1 MQLSFNAKQKLKL
14 SVTRNKEYLSKYLLE
29 EERVVGAMLD
39 SKKLEPEGEGK
50 YKYTVTSFKVFQL
63 DINPVVSIAVE
74 NKDGILRMSALESKL
89 DGLGIIDDFNLILKA
104 NLEATDLG
112 LEGEALLGVS
122 VSQPPLLRLVPKKIL
137 ESTGHSVLNGILLGI
152 KSRVQQQLVKDF
164 LDWCELNKIWFF
176 KKLFLWRLVI
186 PFLLINE
193 RCSLVP

>member
-1 MQLSFNAKQKLKL
+1 MLLSFDAQQKLKL

-39 SKKLEPEGEGK
+39 SKKLVPEGVGR

-74 NKDGILRMSALESKL
+74 NKNGVLKMSALDSKL
-89 DGLGIIDDFNLILKA
+89 DGLGIVEDFNLILKA
-104 NLEATDLG
+104 NLESTYIG

-122 VSQPPLLRLVPKKIL
+122 VSQPPLLKIIPKKIL

-152 KSRVQQQLVKDF
+152 KSRVQQLLVKDF

-176 KKLFLWRLVI
+176 
-186 PFLLINE
+186 
-193 RCSLVP
+193 

>member
-1 MQLSFNAKQKLKL
+1 MLLSFDAKQKLKL

-39 SKKLEPEGEGK
+39 SKKLVPEGGGK

-63 DINPVVSIAVE
+63 DINPVVSIGVE
-74 NKDGILRMSALESKL
+74 NNDGILKMSALDSKL
-89 DGLGIIDDFNLILKA
+89 DGLGMIDDFNLILKA
-104 NLEATDLG
+104 NLEATSIG

-122 VSQPPLLRLVPKKIL
+122 VSQPPILKLVPKKIL

-164 LDWCELNKIWFF
+164 ADWCELNKI
-176 KKLFLWRLVI
+176 
-186 PFLLINE
+186 
-193 RCSLVP
+193 

>member
-1 MQLSFNAKQKLKL
+1 MLLAFDAKQKLKL
-14 SVTRNKEYLSKYLLE
+14 SVSRNKEYLSKYLLE
-29 EERVVGAMLD
+29 EERVIGAMLD
-39 SKKLEPEGEGK
+39 SRKLVSEGGGQ

-74 NKDGILRMSALESKL
+74 YKDGVLEMSALDSKL
-89 DGLGIIDDFNLILKA
+89 DGLGIVDDFNLILKA
-104 NLEATDLG
+104 YLEATDIG

-164 LDWCELNKIWFF
+164 LAWCESNQI
-176 KKLFLWRLVI
+176 
-186 PFLLINE
+186 
-193 RCSLVP
+193 